1 MRAGTFFY
9 IVCSSIVVIAIVAG
23 FVWLLGLP
31 EPKYEKAFG
40 YYKLSGIQVS
50 NGDYTTFVYSAI
62 YINKRVE

>member
-1 MRAGTFFY
+1 M
-9 IVCSSIVVIAIVAG
+9 VIAIVAG